1 MNIRALLCLLI
12 GLSAAGLSLGAAA
25 SRTGGEEDAGIAIN
39 QSSVLVYPPMM
50 LYNAIYYGEAR
61 VVISVDEN
69 GKLTDCLVTGYT
81 NEAFAE
87 AAVGAL
93 KRWSYESARAN
104 GRARA
109 SRADVLFIFR
119 DKGVIVQ
126 NLPGALE
133 QHRTFGA
140 LQDRYTFK
148 PCKLGELD
156 RIPNPIHVVP
166 PAAAKSDRPHSVTV
180 EFYIDDEGRVR
191 MPAVAR
197 ESADDIYAAAAV
209 SAVEQWRFEPPLR
222 KGRPVLVYAQ
232 QEFNFR
238 PKE

>member
-1 MNIRALLCLLI
+1 MKHWNPVHGLAGIGIVLI
-12 GLSAAGLSLGAAA
+12 SSVITLFGAAV
-25 SRTGGEEDAGIAIN
+25 EDEAGIAI
-39 QSSVLVYPPMM
+39 QQTSELVYPPMM

-61 VVISVDEN
+61 VVISVDED
-69 GKLTDCLVTGYT
+69 GKLTDHLVTGYT
-81 NEAFAE
+81 NVGFAE
-87 AAVGAL
+87 AAVAAL
-93 KRWSYESARAN
+93 KRWAYEAARAN
-104 GRARA
+104 GKARA

-140 LQDRYTFK
+140 LQDRYVFK

-156 RIPNPIHVVP
+156 LIPNPIQVVP
-166 PAAAKSDRPHSVTV
+166 PMAPKSSRVHIVTV
-180 EFYIDDEGRVR
+180 GFYIDEEGRVR
-191 MPAVAR
+191 MPAVER
-197 ESADDIYAAAAV
+197 ESVDDAYAAAAV
-209 SAVEQWRFEPPLR
+209 AAVEKWRFEPPLR

-238 PKE
+238 P

>member
-1 MNIRALLCLLI
+1 MLI
-12 GLSAAGLSLGAAA
+12 GLFAAGLSPGANI
-25 SRTGGEEDAGIAIN
+25 SRATSEENVGIAIN
-39 QSSVLVYPPMM
+39 QNSVLVYPPMM

-69 GKLTDCLVTGYT
+69 GKLTDYLVTGYT

-93 KRWSYESARAN
+93 RRWSYESARAN
-104 GRARA
+104 GRART

-119 DKGVIVQ
+119 DRGVIVQ

-166 PAAAKSDRPHSVTV
+166 PAATKSSGLHTVTV
-180 EFYIDDEGRVR
+180 EFYIDDEGKVR

-232 QEFNFR
+232 QEFSFR

>member
-1 MNIRALLCLLI
+1 MI
-12 GLSAAGLSLGAAA
+12 GLFASLSIRTAIAATIGD
-25 SRTGGEEDAGIAIN
+25 EDAGIAIN

-61 VVISVDEN
+61 VVISVDEE
-69 GKLTDCLVTGYT
+69 GTLTDHLVTGYT

-93 KRWSYESARAN
+93 KRWSYEAARAK
-104 GRARA
+104 GKPRA

-140 LQDRYTFK
+140 FQDRYTFQ

-156 RIPNPIHVVP
+156 RTPTPIQVVP
-166 PAAAKSDRPHSVTV
+166 PVVAKSSRMHTVTV
-180 EFYIDDEGRVR
+180 EFYIDAEGRVR

-197 ESADDIYAAAAV
+197 ESADDAYAAAAV
-209 SAVEQWRFEPPLR
+209 SAVEQWRFESPLR
-222 KGRPVLVYAQ
+222 KGKPVLVYAQ
-232 QEFNFR
+232 QEFSFR

>member
-1 MNIRALLCLLI
+1 VLVVGALSD
-12 GLSAAGLSLGAAA
+12 SAGSDHFNN
-25 SRTGGEEDAGIAIN
+25 EDAGIAIN
-39 QSSVLVYPPMM
+39 QTSVLVYPPIM

-81 NEAFAE
+81 NEAFAD

-93 KRWSYESARAN
+93 RRWSYESARAN
-104 GRARA
+104 GRART

-133 QHRTFGA
+133 QYRTFGA
-140 LQDRYTFK
+140 FQDRYVFK

-156 RIPNPIHVVP
+156 RIPTPVHVVP
-166 PAAAKSDRPHSVTV
+166 PVVAKSSEAHTVMV
-180 EFYIDDEGRVR
+180 EFYIDEEGRVR

-197 ESADDIYAAAAV
+197 ESADDIFAAAAV

-222 KGRPVLVYAQ
+222 RGRPVLVYAQ
-232 QEFNFR
+232 QEFSFR
-238 PKE
+238 PK

>member
-1 MNIRALLCLLI
+1 MIIGAFAVALLPAAI
-12 GLSAAGLSLGAAA
+12 GARIA
-25 SRTGGEEDAGIAIN
+25 SEEDAGIAIN
-39 QSSVLVYPPMM
+39 QSSVLAYPPMM

-61 VVISVDEN
+61 VVISIDEN
-69 GKLTDCLVTGYT
+69 GQLTDYLITGYT

-93 KRWSYESARAN
+93 KRWSYEPARTN
-104 GRARA
+104 GQARA
-109 SRADVLFIFR
+109 SRADVLFVFR

-133 QHRTFGA
+133 QHRVFGA
-140 LQDRYTFK
+140 LQDRYMFK

-156 RIPNPIHVVP
+156 RIPNPVHVVP
-166 PAAAKSDRPHSVTV
+166 PMVAKSVVSHTVTV
-180 EFYIDDEGRVR
+180 EFYIDTEGKVR

-232 QEFNFR
+232 QEFSFR